1 MKKKIIFS
9 VLFLGVGFLFYKKVL
24 PLLSKKDSTLN
35 KGGLSKNE
43 SDKIVEAEYKEYEVK
58 EWKDPNKLT
67 RREYIDKYY

>member
-9 VLFLGVGFLFYKKVL
+9 VIFLGVGVLFFKKVL
-24 PLLSKKDSTLN
+24 PYFTKKELPLN
-35 KGGLSKNE
+35 SDTKLKN
-43 SDKIVEAEYKEYEVK
+43 KTVQAEIKEYEVK